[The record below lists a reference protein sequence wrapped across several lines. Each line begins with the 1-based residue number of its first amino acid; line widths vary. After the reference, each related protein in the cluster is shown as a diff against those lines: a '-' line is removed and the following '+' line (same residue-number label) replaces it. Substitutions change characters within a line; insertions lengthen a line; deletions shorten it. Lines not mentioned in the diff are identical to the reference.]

1 VTAIGRTVQRRECAL
16 PSCPVLFETPHG
28 GSWHA
33 AYCSPACLHASKGM
47 RPAKPRAAIVTR
59 PAQKRPRAISP
70 ASPEQRAK
78 IRGLGKSIVSGA
90 TTGLQPAHLTARG
103 RGGCDSPLC
112 TVPLTA
118 AEHRAFDDGQLDILG
133 ALQRDGLHVE
143 ELCHAL
149 RHYDGNLPALLQRL
163 TGVRWAPVREPSS

>member
-1 VTAIGRTVQRRECAL
+1 MTAIGRTVQRRECAL

-28 GSWHA
+28 GSWAA
-33 AYCSPACLHASKGM
+33 AYCSPACHHASKGT
-47 RPAKPRAAIVTR
+47 RPTKPRAAIVTR
-59 PAQKRPRAISP
+59 PAQKRARSISP

-90 TTGLQPAHLTARG
+90 TTELQPAHLAARG

-118 AEHRAFDDGQLDILG
+118 AEHRLFDDGNLDILPC
-133 ALQRDGLHVE
+133 LMRDGLYAG
-143 ELCHAL
+143 ELAHAL
-149 RHYDGNLPALLQRL
+149 EHYDGNIPALLQRL
-163 TGVRWAPVREPSS
+163 TGVRWAPVREPGS